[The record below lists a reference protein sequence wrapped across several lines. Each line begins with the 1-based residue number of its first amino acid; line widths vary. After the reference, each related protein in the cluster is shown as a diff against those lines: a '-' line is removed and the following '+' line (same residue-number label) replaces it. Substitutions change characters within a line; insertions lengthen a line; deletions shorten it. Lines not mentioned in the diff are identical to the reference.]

1 MNNYLSIVRGDE
13 FSDLFKYGHLLI
25 HNVVA
30 FDGNIKRGDRRLFN
44 EVTSCMN
51 IFEYATE
58 YVMIHFHSEE
68 NCSPDIANVNI
79 EDVVAVYA
87 LEKEAID
94 MFNFDY
100 RIEIKASPWNLWF
113 KQLKLDMLIGQG
125 YKGVD
130 NVWKIFGLT
139 AEDKS
144 KCEEIISGDI
154 IEEVFQELFYY
165 RRPTGSLPIWVY
177 LLRYERHS
185 SYPRKAMKSYF
196 CDLIHVVFNE
206 YEGMEQDGEVAFN
219 SNVYKNLKEVDD
231 FKGHV
236 ESIANSKLASETRK
250 ATGCDFYIVAP
261 LFLYMKDIFKEGMHR
276 DTMLDDKP
284 FDEFVA
290 SYKKQYGFSFSLA
303 AYLLGVTLGH
313 NGTYDCLYDVEQL
326 KIFKKPE
333 PPKEPSIEKM
343 PEKKPGTEQKSG
355 EADKGYN
362 GDLFPP
368 YGQTD
373 GQGIEKGDNKIID
386 YNESPKVP
394 QERTYYNN
402 KKNYKTGHKGTA
414 GGYKRTAGAGY
425 KGTAD
430 AGYKG
435 TAGGYKGAADAGYKD
450 TADAGYKG
458 AADAGYK
465 GTADVDAKEA
475 ATNTEAAKT
484 AGGTTISEGN
494 LNKE

>member
-25 HNVVA
+25 RNVVA
-30 FDGNIKRGDRRLFN
+30 FDGIVRRGDRRLFN

-58 YVMIHFHSEE
+58 YVMIHFHSEDSC
-68 NCSPDIANVNI
+68 NANIANVNI

-94 MFNFDY
+94 MFNFDC

-185 SYPRKAMKSYF
+185 IYPKEAIKGYF

-206 YEGMEQDGEVAFN
+206 YEGTEKDGEVAFK
-219 SNVYKNLKEVDD
+219 SKVYKDLKEVND

-236 ESIANSKLASETRK
+236 ESIANSKLAIDTRK

-261 LFLYMKDIFKEGMHR
+261 LFLYMKDIFKDGMHR

-343 PEKKPGTEQKSG
+343 PEKKPETEQKSDG
-355 EADKGYN
+355 ADKEYN
-362 GDLFPP
+362 GDFFPS

-373 GQGIEKGDNKIID
+373 GQGKEKGDNKIID

-394 QERTYYNN
+394 QGRTYNNN

-414 GGYKRTAGAGY
+414 GGYE
-425 KGTAD
+425 D
-430 AGYKG
+430 A
-435 TAGGYKGAADAGYKD
+435 TDAGYKD
-450 TADAGYKG
+450 A
-458 AADAGYK
+458 
-465 GTADVDAKEA
+465 ADVDAKEA
-475 ATNTEAAKT
+475 ATNTEAPKT
-484 AGGTTISEGN
+484 AGETTISEGN